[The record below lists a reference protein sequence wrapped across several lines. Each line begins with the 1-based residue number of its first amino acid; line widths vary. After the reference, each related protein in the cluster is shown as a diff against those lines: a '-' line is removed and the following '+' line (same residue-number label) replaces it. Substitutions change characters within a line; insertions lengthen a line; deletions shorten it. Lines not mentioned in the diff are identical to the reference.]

1 MRGAGATSL
10 EAEQEDE
17 KLNKAIALLQ
27 GDLTSPSQSQFDSN
41 LCFSSD
47 RLFTLSCEE
56 EAGEVGGKGPSPGQ
70 EEEEEEE
77 AHSQTY
83 AGVLR
88 SPARTTETDQLIKK
102 ARHDGLNG
110 RVLIK
115 F

>member
-1 MRGAGATSL
+1 M

-27 GDLTSPSQSQFDSN
+27 GDLTSPSQFDSN

-56 EAGEVGGKGPSPGQ
+56 EAGELGQASP
-70 EEEEEEE
+70 EEP
-77 AHSQTY
+77 HSQTY

-88 SPARTTETDQLIKK
+88 SPARTTETTDQLIKIRK
-102 ARHDGLNG
+102 LGTMG
-110 RVLIK
+110 SMVE

>member
-1 MRGAGATSL
+1 M

-27 GDLTSPSQSQFDSN
+27 GDLTSPSQFDSN

-56 EAGEVGGKGPSPGQ
+56 EAGEVGGQGPSPGEG

-88 SPARTTETDQLIKK
+88 SPARTTETDQLIKIRK
-102 ARHDGLNG
+102 LGTMG
-110 RVLIK
+110 SMVE

>member
-1 MRGAGATSL
+1 M

-27 GDLTSPSQSQFDSN
+27 GDLTSPPQFDSN

-56 EAGEVGGKGPSPGQ
+56 EAGEVGGQGPSPGQ
-70 EEEEEEE
+70 EEGEEE

-88 SPARTTETDQLIKK
+88 SPARTTETDQLIKIRK
-102 ARHDGLNG
+102 LGTMG
-110 RVLIK
+110 SMVE